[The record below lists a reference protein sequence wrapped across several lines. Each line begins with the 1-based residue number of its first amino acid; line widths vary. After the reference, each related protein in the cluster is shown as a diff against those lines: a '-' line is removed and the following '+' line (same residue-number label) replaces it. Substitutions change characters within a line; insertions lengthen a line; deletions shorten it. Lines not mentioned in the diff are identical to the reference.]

1 MTEVEALNA
10 RHSVRKYK
18 DIPIENEKVSF
29 IRALIDDCNQKSGLN
44 IQLILDDAKCFDT
57 LMNHYGW
64 FSNVKN
70 YIALVGDKS
79 LKNLEELCGYYGQK
93 ILLACQMQG
102 LNSCWVA
109 GTYKKGKCQ
118 ASLTKNQKI
127 VCVIALGYGENQG
140 REHKSKPLEKV
151 CNLHGEDFEKSPDWF
166 KEGVWAALKAPTA
179 VNQQKFFITF
189 DGESQSVKIDAKRGP
204 NSKIDLGIVKYNFE
218 VASGKKIF

>member
-18 DIPIENEKVSF
+18 DIPIEKEKASAIKAV
-29 IRALIDDCNQKSGLN
+29 IDDCNQKSGLN
-44 IQLILDDAKCFDT
+44 IQLILDDPKCFDT

-64 FSNVKN
+64 FTNVKN

-93 ILLACQMQG
+93 MLLFCQMQG

-127 VCVIALGYGENQG
+127 VCVI
-140 REHKSKPLEKV
+140 
-151 CNLHGEDFEKSPDWF
+151 
-166 KEGVWAALKAPTA
+166 
-179 VNQQKFFITF
+179 
-189 DGESQSVKIDAKRGP
+189 
-204 NSKIDLGIVKYNFE
+204 
-218 VASGKKIF
+218 